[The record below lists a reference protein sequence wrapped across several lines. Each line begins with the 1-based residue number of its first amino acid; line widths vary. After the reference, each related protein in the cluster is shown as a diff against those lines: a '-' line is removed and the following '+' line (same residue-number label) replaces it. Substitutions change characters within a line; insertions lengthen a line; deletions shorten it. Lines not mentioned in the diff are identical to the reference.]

1 MVAPDGMAAVW
12 SDQVVPFH
20 FSTTGVLVWI
30 GAPTAVHEVA
40 AGQETLLSIGLPDAG
55 LGVVWIVQLLPFHRS
70 ASVLLGNELVV
81 AYPPTAVHAA
91 EALQDTP
98 PSVAAAVPD
107 GSGVVWIVQLLPFH
121 RAARA
126 LSGKKPPALVM

>member
-1 MVAPDGMAAVW
+1 MVAPDGMAAAW

-20 FSTTGVLVWI
+20 FSTTGVLVSI

-40 AGQETLLSIGLPDAG
+40 AGHETPLSIGLPDGG

-70 ASVLLGNELVV
+70 ARVLVGNEFVV
-81 AYPPTAVHAA
+81 EYPPTAVHAA

-98 PSVAAAVPD
+98 PNVASVVPD

-121 RAARA
+121 RAARI
-126 LSGKKPPALVM
+126 LSGKKPPAEVM